1 MGGVMPLDARRHNI
15 LARNRDSL
23 ITDAVQAQLDAV
35 VQESLGALDGI
46 VLGEYMEEA
55 GHQDWPG
62 FSPADLIG
70 IRRFLEDYILY
81 AKNRS
86 EV

>member
-1 MGGVMPLDARRHNI
+1 
-15 LARNRDSL
+15 
-23 ITDAVQAQLDAV
+23 V
-35 VQESLGALDGI
+35 VQESLGHLDGI

-86 EV
+86 DV